1 MKSGP
6 SGCSEFS
13 DDLFFTLV
21 EKSSHLITRA
31 LQFAATHTCKSVV
44 WSLNHTFITKQNYK
58 EVGYKSLVTS

>member
-6 SGCSEFS
+6 SGYFELS

-21 EKSSHLITRA
+21 EKSRHQITHA
-31 LQFAATHTCKSVV
+31 LQFAATHTCKSIV
-44 WSLNHTFITKQNYK
+44 WNLNHTFITKQNYK